1 MKEIKSIFL
10 ELYNNKK
17 QIGFLFSIALLD
29 YLTKDTLTANIDVQE
44 ATMGVIA
51 VSTAVIGAGASIYAA
66 NKNAEI
72 AGNAAEAAGIERDKQ
87 QAILEEQK
95 EEYRAMEFKNPYA
108 DVQTE
113 FENVFEDMT
122 VNQQQAQF
130 QAQQGA
136 QQRVDIMQNLQGA
149 AGGSGIAGL
158 AQTLANQGQLQ
169 TQEISASIG
178 QQEAMNQRL
187 RAQGAQSVQ
196 QLEQRAEF
204 QVGTGEQTLQQL
216 EADRQATLL
225 GMQMGVASGANQA
238 AMQAQANQ
246 MQAQMAQN
254 EAWASGISGV
264 ATAFASAD
272 VGGGDKTNPLDK
284 REYPTIDD

>member
-1 MKEIKSIFL
+1 M
-10 ELYNNKK
+10 
-17 QIGFLFSIALLD
+17 GF
-29 YLTKDTLTANIDVQE
+29 
-44 ATMGVIA
+44 IA
-51 VSTAVIGAGASIYAA
+51 VGSAALSAGVGIYSA

-72 AGNAAEAAGIERDKQ
+72 AGNAANDANIERAKQ

-108 DVQTE
+108 NIQTQ

-130 QAQQGA
+130 QAQQGQ
-136 QQRVDIMQNLQGA
+136 QQRMDIMQRLQGA
-149 AGGSGIAGL
+149 AGASGIAGL

-225 GMQMGVASGANQA
+225 GMQMGAASGANQA

-272 VGGGDKTNPLDK
+272 FGGGDKTNPLDK